1 MAKLGGVRRVIV
13 IALLV
18 AASCGGKDAP
28 PPPPPLTGLVII
40 DAGLAPRAQ
49 LRYQPVKG
57 TRTPLEVTAD
67 IAMGD
72 GASKVPWPTVITSSE
87 VTAEDLLAD
96 GTIKVR
102 YTVVAIA
109 AKDREHAVLTA
120 EQMTQ
125 PLQLLVGTSITG
137 TLTPAG
143 VLGAINVDSNGRP
156 LPPALQAQVSTLSRN
171 LERSVMPLPTEPVGV
186 GALWTFKQ
194 AVDQNG
200 MKVAAATTIKVTA
213 MTPTT
218 VTIAL
223 TSELTGPDQ
232 HVDVSGSKVTVSK
245 IAGTMRGTGVID
257 LVRLTF
263 SGELV
268 ADLAMD
274 MAMGGATD
282 HTTMTSALR
291 LAPQP
296 TAQGAPTAP

>member
-1 MAKLGGVRRVIV
+1 MIV
-13 IALLV
+13 IAAIL
-18 AASCGGKDAP
+18 AASCGGEKAAP
-28 PPPPPLTGLVII
+28 PPPPASGLAII
-40 DAGLAPRAQ
+40 DAGLAPRAL

-57 TRTPLEVTAD
+57 TRTALESTAD
-67 IAMGD
+67 IEMGD
-72 GASKVPWPTVITSSE
+72 GASKVPWPTVITNSE
-87 VTAEDLLAD
+87 ILADDIAAD

-102 YTVVAIA
+102 YTVTASSAV
-109 AKDREHAVLTA
+109 DREHAVLTA

-137 TLTPAG
+137 TATPSG
-143 VLGAINVDSNGRP
+143 VLGAINVDSGGRP
-156 LPPALQAQVSTLSRN
+156 LPPAVQAQVQALSRN
-171 LERSVMPLPTEPVGV
+171 LERSVMPLPPEPVGV

-218 VTIAL
+218 VTITL

-232 HVDVSGSKVTVSK
+232 HVDVADSKVTVSR
-245 IAGTMRGTGVID
+245 ISGTMRGTGTID

-263 SGELV
+263 AGELV

-274 MAMGGATD
+274 MAMGSNTD
-282 HTTMTSALR
+282 HTTMTSKLR
-291 LAPQP
+291 LVPQP
-296 TAQGAPTAP
+296 

>member
-1 MAKLGGVRRVIV
+1 MAKLEITMKV
-13 IALLV
+13 IATAFLV

-28 PPPPPLTGLVII
+28 PPPPPLTGLAIV
-40 DAGLAPRAQ
+40 DTGLEPRA
-49 LRYQPVKG
+49 LLHYQAPKG
-57 TRTPLEVTAD
+57 TRTPLRVTAD

-72 GASKVPWPTVITSSE
+72 GASKVPWPTVITSYE
-87 VTAEDLLAD
+87 VSAEDVLAD

-102 YTVVAIA
+102 YTVTRAE
-109 AKDREHAVLTA
+109 AKDREAAVLTA
-120 EQMTQ
+120 EQMTV
-125 PLQLLVGTSITG
+125 PLQLLVGTAITG

-143 VLGAINVDSNGRP
+143 VLGAINVESGGKQ
-156 LPPALQAQVSTLSRN
+156 LPPAIQTQVSALSRN
-171 LERSVMPLPTEPVGV
+171 LEHTVMPLPDQPVGV

-232 HVDVSGSKVTVSK
+232 QVDVSGSKVTVSK
-245 IAGTMRGTGVID
+245 IAGKMRGTGTID
-257 LVRLTF
+257 LGRLTF
-263 SGELV
+263 AGELV

-274 MAMGGATD
+274 MAMGGNTD
-282 HTTMTSALR
+282 HTTMTSTLR
-291 LAPQP
+291 LEPQP
-296 TAQGAPTAP
+296 IDQGAQKAP